1 MTNFFLEVTN
11 QTSRKLQ
18 TRDSAGAVTYKKH
31 LIDFTITRKI
41 FDRINNLND
50 KLLKDK
56 ITPDDM
62 REINDLDYLITKG
75 ILASEGKIRKR

>member
-1 MTNFFLEVTN
+1 M
-11 QTSRKLQ
+11 
-18 TRDSAGAVTYKKH
+18 
-31 LIDFTITRKI
+31 DFTITRKI

-56 ITPDDM
+56 LTPDDM
-62 REINDLDYLITKG
+62 KKINDLDYLITKG